1 MAMKKN
7 VCSTFTGRPTAGSLM
22 SLANLADRRNI
33 LFFPSTFL
41 APSVF
46 HFIPFLDFWILV
58 PHFLLLWSDILEKGE
73 LPVFFIVVFFGNKIL
88 TAPATSSCWPFLKL
102 HLLGIFKR
110 FSRTS
115 FPPHMFGAG
124 KKGFLPQRGMSE
136 ISDWKRMAEVCYI
149 LWETI
154 SWHCDVGIF
163 YHRLISNVQHDWS
176 SCAIKPMH
184 GLYQL
189 LCWLK
194 LIKLLL

>member
-33 LFFPSTFL
+33 LFISLNMFSPISF
-41 APSVF
+41 SF
-46 HFIPFLDFWILV
+46 YSFWILV

-73 LPVFFIVVFFGNKIL
+73 LPVFFILVFFGNKIL
-88 TAPATSSCWPFLKL
+88 TCCYFL
-102 HLLGIFKR
+102 LLTFSQIASPRNLQKTLQNFVSAAYVRSWEKR
-110 FSRTS
+110 F
-115 FPPHMFGAG
+115 
-124 KKGFLPQRGMSE
+124 LLQRGMSE

-163 YHRLISNVQHDWS
+163 YYRLISNVQHDWS
-176 SCAIKPMH
+176 PCAIKPMH